1 MTEDSALIL
10 KARQGDIVAFEAI
23 YNKYK
28 AQVYRTAMGLVRN
41 ADAADEIVQDCFVRV
56 HANLHKLDGERG
68 LAPWLHRVTVNLCYT
83 YLAQNRTNTDCL
95 DDLAEALPCGLTSSP
110 EGLTLR
116 AELHAA
122 IQEGIDSLEFTHK
135 AVVIL
140 YYLQGF
146 TVEEIAYTLQ
156 CPVGTVKSRLFYA
169 RETLRAHLAPYYTAE
184 PAGARATAAA

>member
-1 MTEDSALIL
+1 MTEDSVLIL
-10 KARQGDIVAFEAI
+10 KARQGDIAAFEAI

-41 ADAADEIVQDCFVRV
+41 ADVADEIVQDCFVRI

-83 YLAQNRTNTDCL
+83 YLARNRTNTDCL
-95 DDLAEALPCGLTSSP
+95 DDLAEALPCGPTSSP

-116 AELHAA
+116 AELQAA
-122 IQEGIDSLEFTHK
+122 IQEGLDRLEFAHK
-135 AVVIL
+135 TVVIL

-169 RETLRAHLAPYYTAE
+169 REALRAHLAPYYAAE
-184 PAGARATAAA
+184 PAGARAVAAA

>member
-1 MTEDSALIL
+1 MTGDTALVL
-10 KARQGDIVAFEAI
+10 RARRGDLGAFESL

-28 AQVYRTAMGLVRN
+28 TQVYRTALGLVRDSVV
-41 ADAADEIVQDCFVRV
+41 AEEVLQDCFLRV

-83 YLAQNRTNTDCL
+83 HLTRNKRQDESL
-95 DDLAEALPCGLTSSP
+95 DDLAEVLPTSSAAMP
-110 EGLTLR
+110 ERNLMQTELR
-116 AELHAA
+116 AA
-122 IQEGIDSLEFTHK
+122 IQEGVDSLEYSHR

-146 TVEEIAYTLQ
+146 SLEEIAYTLR

-169 RETLRAHLAPYYTAE
+169 REMLRERLAQYRPE
-184 PAGARATAAA
+184 AGIPVHAAA

>member
-23 YNKYK
+23 YDKYK

-41 ADAADEIVQDCFVRV
+41 ADVADEIVQDCFVRV

-83 YLAQNRTNTDCL
+83 HLAKNRANTDCL
-95 DDLAEALPCGLTSSP
+95 DDLAEALPCGPTSSP

-169 RETLRAHLAPYYTAE
+169 RETLRAHLAPYYAAE

>member
-1 MTEDSALIL
+1 MTEDSVLIL
-10 KARQGDIVAFEAI
+10 KARQGDIAAFEAI
-23 YNKYK
+23 YHKYK

-41 ADAADEIVQDCFVRV
+41 ADVADEILQDCFVRV

-83 YLAQNRTNTDCL
+83 YLARNRANPDSL
-95 DDLAEALPCGLTSSP
+95 DDLAEALPCGPTSSP
-110 EGLTLR
+110 EGLTLH
-116 AELHAA
+116 AELRAA
-122 IQEGIDSLEFTHK
+122 IQEGLDRLEFAHK

-156 CPVGTVKSRLFYA
+156 CPVGTV
-169 RETLRAHLAPYYTAE
+169 
-184 PAGARATAAA
+184 

>member
-10 KARQGDIVAFEAI
+10 KAQQGDIAAFEAI

-28 AQVYRTAMGLVRN
+28 AQVYRTAIGLVRN
-41 ADAADEIVQDCFVRV
+41 ADVADEIVQDCFVRV

-83 YLAQNRTNTDCL
+83 YLARNRTNTDCL
-95 DDLAEALPCGLTSSP
+95 DDLAEVLPCGPTSSP
-110 EGLTLR
+110 EGLTLH
-116 AELHAA
+116 AELRVA
-122 IQEGIDSLEFTHK
+122 IREGIDRLEFAHK
-135 AVVIL
+135 TVVIL

-169 RETLRAHLAPYYTAE
+169 REALRAHLAPYYAATPAE
-184 PAGARATAAA
+184 ACAPAAA